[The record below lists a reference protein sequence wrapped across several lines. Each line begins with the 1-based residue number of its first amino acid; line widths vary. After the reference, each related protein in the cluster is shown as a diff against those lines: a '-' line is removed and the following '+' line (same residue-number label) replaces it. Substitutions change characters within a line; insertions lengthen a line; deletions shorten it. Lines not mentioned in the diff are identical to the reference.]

1 MARQPLVSD
10 QVVPFSDD
18 ESYSSKGQI
27 SRSASPEA
35 QDREVW
41 LVKKGPVAK
50 TMADTQPT
58 QDNLL
63 GAAAGGGVH
72 LTTRAR

>member
-35 QDREVW
+35 QDRE
-41 LVKKGPVAK
+41 LF
-50 TMADTQPT
+50 
-58 QDNLL
+58 
-63 GAAAGGGVH
+63 AGKEGSRGEDH
-72 LTTRAR
+72 G